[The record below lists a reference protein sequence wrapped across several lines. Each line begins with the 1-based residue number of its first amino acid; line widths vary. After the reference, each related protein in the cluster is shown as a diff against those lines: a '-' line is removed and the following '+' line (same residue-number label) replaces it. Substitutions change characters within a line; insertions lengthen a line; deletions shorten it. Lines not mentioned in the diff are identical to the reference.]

1 MTDHGYDFNIL
12 SIQLLLLSL
21 LTQLTCLHISRNHF
35 FLHYHYF
42 HLPLSLYSHY
52 FPLLTLSLRCDLFP
66 LFALHF
72 ITLALPT
79 PLLNFLI
86 FFYFPRLF
94 FLLSFIFNLFPFP
107 SLLSLSFPFFSR
119 HPFSLHFLCR
129 PHSPYATLINFVYK
143 IIMTYQLQIPLFK
156 DKEQKIRIPFFFS
169 FLQIEMSLLPKRN
182 GNARS

>member
-1 MTDHGYDFNIL
+1 ML
-12 SIQLLLLSL
+12 A
-21 LTQLTCLHISRNHF
+21 HIPEPF
-35 FLHYHYF
+35 FSS
-42 HLPLSLYSHY
+42 LPLLPSS
-52 FPLLTLSLRCDLFP
+52 FIPLFP
-66 LFALHF
+66 LFSSSYSF
-72 ITLALPT
+72 LAVRSVSSFCPSFYHPSSLS
-79 PLLNFLI
+79 

-119 HPFSLHFLCR
+119 HPFSLHSLCR

-143 IIMTYQLQIPLFK
+143 IIMTYQLQMPLFK